1 MAAFIEQ
8 LLICGSYCC
17 KPRPAVDRGKVSNPA
32 NRASLRG
39 LEVESCKVERKD
51 GMFNWL
57 VKWGV
62 KKYVLEIVN
71 KALDAY
77 NVNVTRSRAIVS
89 VYIRKIEALLAFL
102 KSLDSKLED
111 NVITNDEADAL
122 TDEAA
127 TLGR

>member
-1 MAAFIEQ
+1 
-8 LLICGSYCC
+8 
-17 KPRPAVDRGKVSNPA
+17 
-32 NRASLRG
+32 
-39 LEVESCKVERKD
+39 
-51 GMFNWL
+51 MFNWI

-71 KALDAY
+71 KALAAY

-102 KSLDSKLED
+102 KSLDAKLED
-111 NVITNDEADAL
+111 NVITNDEADAI

-127 TLGR
+127 TLGRELTA